1 MLRISRLTDYGTMIL
16 VHLAARADYVCSASD
31 VANHTRLALPT
42 VQKLLKLLA
51 RGDLVR
57 SVRGAEGG
65 YALARPP
72 GDISA
77 SAILAVLEG
86 PPGLTEC
93 STGDHQ
99 CELEASCQVSG
110 AWQKLD
116 RAIRHALDGVTLADL
131 ADPPRE
137 FPVVNLSGRRLAGR
151 GAAGVATAPT
161 RPGPRPSATRNS
173 GTNTSTSGTNST

>member
-1 MLRISRLTDYGTMIL
+1 
-16 VHLAARADYVCSASD
+16 VAA
-31 VANHTRLALPT
+31 HTRLALPT

-72 GDISA
+72 GEISA

-86 PPGLTEC
+86 PLGLTEC
-93 STGDHQ
+93 STADHQ
-99 CELEASCQVSG
+99 CELEQGCQVSG

-116 RAIRHALDGVTLADL
+116 RAIRHALDGVSLADL

-151 GAAGVATAPT
+151 GTAVAATAPA
-161 RPGPRPSATRNS
+161 RS
-173 GTNTSTSGTNST
+173 GTRTSGTSTSGKTP

>member
-16 VHLAARADYVCSASD
+16 VHLAARPGYVCSASD
-31 VANHTRLALPT
+31 VATHTRLALPT

-65 YALARPP
+65 YALSRPAAE
-72 GDISA
+72 ISA
-77 SAILAVLEG
+77 ANILAVLEG
-86 PPGLTEC
+86 PLGLTAC
-93 STGDHQ
+93 STDDHQ
-99 CELEASCQVSG
+99 CELESGCQVSS

-116 RAIRHALDGVTLADL
+116 RAIRRTLDGLSLADL

-137 FPVVNLSGRRLAGR
+137 FPLLNLSGRTLAAAPAQSR
-151 GAAGVATAPT
+151 NRQRTGA
-161 RPGPRPSATRNS
+161 RS
-173 GTNTSTSGTNST
+173 